1 MLGMNGMIT
10 FSILFYS
17 LWKHCQTKNRLFESK
32 IDNTYPQ
39 TRNQKKKK
47 KMWMP
52 LKVDMSNARIRKV
65 KITSEGIPLKIRA
78 YLGDM
83 MDDVM
88 MLKMLKSLANE
99 NASDNET

>member
-1 MLGMNGMIT
+1 
-10 FSILFYS
+10 
-17 LWKHCQTKNRLFESK
+17 
-32 IDNTYPQ
+32 
-39 TRNQKKKK
+39 
-47 KMWMP
+47 MP

>member
-1 MLGMNGMIT
+1 
-10 FSILFYS
+10 
-17 LWKHCQTKNRLFESK
+17 
-32 IDNTYPQ
+32 
-39 TRNQKKKK
+39 
-47 KMWMP
+47 MWMP

-88 MLKMLKSLANE
+88 MLKMLKSQANE

>member
-1 MLGMNGMIT
+1 MNQKLIT
-10 FSILFYS
+10 HIHKLE
-17 LWKHCQTKNRLFESK
+17 T
-32 IDNTYPQ
+32 
-39 TRNQKKKK
+39 KKKK